1 MKQRNIARIVLCL
14 LAAVMGV
21 LLCFALSRH
30 NAKYASIKQLP
41 KLKALTLY
49 GDTLDVY
56 ECMDTTKRTAL
67 FFFHPECEYCR
78 KELEGIL
85 ARHSE
90 CRNVQWLFITLAPA
104 EEVETF
110 LMEYPLE
117 SIPDAYVL
125 REDWPDNHKLFGV
138 KGPPALF
145 IYDENGKL
153 MVRHMGPT
161 SIKTIVQEL
170 Q

>member
-1 MKQRNIARIVLCL
+1 M
-14 LAAVMGV
+14 
-21 LLCFALSRH
+21 
-30 NAKYASIKQLP
+30 
-41 KLKALTLY
+41 
-49 GDTLDVY
+49 
-56 ECMDTTKRTAL
+56 RTAL
-67 FFFHPECEYCR
+67 LFFHPECEYCR

-90 CRNVQWLFITLAPA
+90 CRDIQWLFLTLAAA

-117 SIPDAYVL
+117 SIPDAYIL

-153 MVRHMGPT
+153 MARHMGAT
-161 SIKTIVQEL
+161 SIKSLVQEL

>member
-14 LAAVMGV
+14 LAVAMGSM
-21 LLCFALSRH
+21 LYWAISKH
-30 NAKYASIKQLP
+30 KSKYAGIQQFP
-41 KLKALTLY
+41 QIQALTIF
-49 GDTLDVY
+49 GDYIDVT
-56 ECMDTTKRTAL
+56 EHLSPSKRTAL
-67 FFFHPECEYCR
+67 LFFHPECEYCR
-78 KELEGIL
+78 KEVEGIM

-90 CRNVQWLFITLAPA
+90 CRDVQWLFLTLAPA
-104 EEVETF
+104 EEVEMF
-110 LMEYPLE
+110 LLEYPLE

-125 REDWPDNHKLFGV
+125 REDWPDNHKMFGV

-153 MVRHMGPT
+153 MARHMGAT
-161 SIKTIVQEL
+161 SIKIIVQEL